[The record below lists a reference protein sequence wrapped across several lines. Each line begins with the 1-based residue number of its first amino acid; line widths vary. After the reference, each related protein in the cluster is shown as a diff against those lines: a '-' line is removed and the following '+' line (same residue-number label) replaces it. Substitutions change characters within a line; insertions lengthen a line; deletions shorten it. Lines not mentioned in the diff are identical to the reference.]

1 MQNRIIRTKNV
12 DDFKRFIM
20 RKYHDI
26 ETEIKDPHLK
36 QALSKLSIGCFVI
49 VYEDADK
56 SIEPLVMHKFVNNL
70 SSMIAKENLFSLHMR
85 YLSQEERAQCATVI
99 D

>member
-1 MQNRIIRTKNV
+1 M
-12 DDFKRFIM
+12 
-20 RKYHDI
+20 
-26 ETEIKDPHLK
+26 
-36 QALSKLSIGCFVI
+36 I

-56 SIEPLVMHKFVNNL
+56 SIEPLVMHRFVNNL